1 LLHRPRA
8 LIVDKDSAET
18 KELESFL
25 TQKGFEVHW
34 AKDGEQAFNLLD
46 RPAPEAAGV
55 SNGAG
60 PELVITELKAQRV
73 DGMRLLEV
81 ARKRNP
87 EVCVI
92 LIADRGSMELA
103 TSAMREGAYDF
114 QLRPLNL
121 PKLLAVV
128 ERALS
133 HQQLVSRASALE
145 ERLDERLK
153 VPNLTGHSRAMQE
166 LLAKIIQIAPTRATI
181 LIHGETGTGKE
192 LIAQAIHQLSPRR
205 NERFVKLHC
214 AELSANII
222 ESELFGHEK
231 GSFTGAD
238 AQRKGRFELADQG
251 TLFIDEISE
260 IEPNVQTK
268 LLRVLQ
274 DRQFERVGGNETV
287 KVDVR
292 VIAATNRPLE
302 VLTARGEFR
311 EDLYHRLK
319 VIQID
324 VPPLRER
331 KEDIPLLVE
340 TFIKVLN
347 KEHGRKVTGI
357 TRGVADRL
365 MHYDW
370 PGNVRELKNTIEEMV
385 VYTQGKRAL
394 EVSDLPIQLRQQRA
408 RSAEDLNVTV
418 GMSIEEIERRA
429 IEATLRATGHDKQ
442 KTAKMLGIGLRTLYR
457 KQKEYGL

>member
-1 LLHRPRA
+1 
-8 LIVDKDSAET
+8 
-18 KELESFL
+18 
-25 TQKGFEVHW
+25 
-34 AKDGEQAFNLLD
+34 
-46 RPAPEAAGV
+46 
-55 SNGAG
+55 
-60 PELVITELKAQRV
+60 
-73 DGMRLLEV
+73 
-81 ARKRNP
+81 
-87 EVCVI
+87 
-92 LIADRGSMELA
+92 
-103 TSAMREGAYDF
+103 
-114 QLRPLNL
+114 
-121 PKLLAVV
+121 
-128 ERALS
+128 
-133 HQQLVSRASALE
+133 
-145 ERLDERLK
+145 
-153 VPNLTGHSRAMQE
+153 
-166 LLAKIIQIAPTRATI
+166 
-181 LIHGETGTGKE
+181 
-192 LIAQAIHQLSPRR
+192 
-205 NERFVKLHC
+205 VKLHC

-340 TFIKVLN
+340 TFIKELN